1 MRAMKIQLNGALA
14 EITAPLTLSGLL
26 SLHKLKPE
34 TVVVEYN
41 LRVPQKNEYDRIELG
56 EGDRVEIVKFMGGG

>member
-1 MRAMKIQLNGALA
+1 MKIQLNGAWA